1 MIPRTCFYLGF
12 GLLAASLC
20 LHAAEPPAAAV
31 REVSLTIRAD
41 KPQREVPG
49 HFLGLAVEKEQL
61 NSGEFARRNSSLSRL
76 LENLGEGTLRIG
88 GESTDYTAFAPV
100 QAQLPST
107 CSLKKKRALAPAAIE
122 EMFHFVQQV
131 RWQVIY
137 DLNLGCYAPEP
148 AAEEAKYVNSVSGGS
163 LLAFEIGNEPDM
175 FHLQGYR
182 EASYDTASF
191 LEQYDTYRVALQ
203 KAVPEARLSGPGAG
217 LFLNGVNWLPKFL
230 ATEPQGLAFA
240 SVHFYPM
247 VRPDGLPKNV
257 PVIPESSPA
266 YPTIAHLLSPK
277 IPTYVMDYVFAPQV
291 HAAEA
296 QKLPFRITEMNSAAH
311 GGKSGVSDIFASA
324 LWVLDYSF
332 RFLALGADG
341 IDVTTD
347 LPHGAVYSAIQVEDG
362 VHVARPVYYG
372 MLFFHQ
378 AAQGR
383 LAPSELGDE
392 ASGLNFSAYST
403 VGPDQAVRVTL
414 INKDPAITV
423 RTRIQVTGGS
433 YGPAR
438 VMRLSAPSLDS
449 ATGVE
454 LGGAV
459 VQPDGSWQPKSWEPI
474 KDEAGTLPVSV
485 PPGSAALVIM
495 ETRHQAG
502 H

>member
-1 MIPRTCFYLGF
+1 MTARTCFYLGL
-12 GLLAASLC
+12 GLLAASLSI
-20 LHAAEPPAAAV
+20 HAAEAPAVTA
-31 REVSLTIRAD
+31 REVSLTVRAD
-41 KPQREVPG
+41 QSQREVPR
-49 HFLGLAVEKEQL
+49 HFLGISIEKEQL
-61 NSGEFARRNSSLSRL
+61 NSGELARGNSAMTHL

-88 GESTDYTAFAPV
+88 GNGADYTAFAPA
-100 QAQLPST
+100 QSQLPSACRIQET
-107 CSLKKKRALAPAAIE
+107 VTPAVIE
-122 EMFHFVQQV
+122 ETFRFLQQV
-131 RWQVIY
+131 KWQVIY
-137 DLNLGCYAPEP
+137 DLNLGCFAPDS
-148 AAEEAKYVNSVSGGS
+148 AAMEAKYVNSVSGGS

-191 LEQYDTYRVALQ
+191 LEQYHAYRTALQ
-203 KAVPEARLSGPGAG
+203 KAVPDIRLSGPGVG

-230 ATEPQGLAFA
+230 TAEPQGLVFA

-247 VRPDGLPKNV
+247 VRPDRVPKG
-257 PVIPESSPA
+257 IPAILESSPA
-266 YPTIAHLLSPK
+266 YPTIAHMLNPRTPAY
-277 IPTYVMDYVFAPQV
+277 ITDYIFAPQV

-296 QKLPFRITEMNSAAH
+296 QKLPFRITEMNSAA
-311 GGKSGVSDIFASA
+311 GGGQPGVSDVFASA

-332 RFLALGADG
+332 RFLSLGADG
-341 IDVTTD
+341 IDITTD
-347 LPHGAVYSAIQVEDG
+347 LPHGGVYSAIRVEKG
-362 VHVARPVYYG
+362 VHTARPIYYG

-383 LAPSELGDE
+383 LTQSELGDE
-392 ASGLNFSAYST
+392 ASELNFSAYST
-403 VGPDQAVRVTL
+403 VGPDHVVRVTL

-454 LGGAV
+454 LGGAAV
-459 VQPDGSWQPKSWEPI
+459 RPDGSWQPKTWETI
-474 KDEAGTLPVSV
+474 RDEAGILSVSV

-495 ETRHQAG
+495 EPRSQAG